1 MKRKVLAAMVIG
13 ASVLALATPCSAYTP
28 PETDP
33 RIVITTSQG
42 TILVALAPENAPKH
56 VEEFMKALAGGDFKG
71 AGVAR
76 VSPKFYVQLVGK
88 LSDAQLAGL
97 PVERLKV
104 GNLHRAMSIYDS
116 GDAGQIPT
124 LMFVLVTSP
133 QLDADYTSIGFVEAG
148 MSVLE
153 KIAAIPTTGDHQPT
167 TAVTISE
174 IHYATPQERALLR
187 QAEQTPAPDKGTAL
201 LAAVFILAFAAFV
214 AAGISAFRDRL
225 DRQWVKS
232 LWLMVALLSFF
243 AVWVG
248 IGGSTHSPGLV
259 GVALF
264 GGAIAMFRLMGK
276 FERPAPVAELSRLAE
291 PTPLADGEPHVE
303 SGIDQSQGHLEVVL
317 SQGDTATGRPGGA
330 GR

>member
-1 MKRKVLAAMVIG
+1 MKRTLLAAAVVG
-13 ASVLALATPCSAYTP
+13 AGVLSLASPCSAYTP

-56 VEEFMKALAGGDFKG
+56 VEEFMKALTGGDFIG

-88 LSDAQLAGL
+88 LSTAQLAGL

-104 GNLHRAMSIYDS
+104 GNLHGAMSLYDS
-116 GDAGQIPT
+116 GEAGQIPT

-133 QLDADYTSIGFVEAG
+133 QLDTDYTSVGFVEAG
-148 MSVLE
+148 MSVLD
-153 KIAAIPTTGDHQPT
+153 KIAEIPTEGDHQPT
-167 TAVTISE
+167 EAVTISE

-187 QAEQTPAPDKGTAL
+187 LAEQTPAPDNGTAL

-225 DRQWVKS
+225 NKQWIKS
-232 LWLMVALLSFF
+232 MWLMVALLSFF

-264 GGAIAMFRLMGK
+264 GGAIAMFRLMGR
-276 FERPAPVAELSRLAE
+276 FERPAQVVESSRLAQ
-291 PTPLADGEPHVE
+291 PTPLADGEAHVE
-303 SGIDQSQGHLEVVL
+303 GGVDQSQSDLEVVL
-317 SQGDTATGRPGGA
+317 SQGDTAAGRPGST

>member
-1 MKRKVLAAMVIG
+1 MKRQVLAIA
-13 ASVLALATPCSAYTP
+13 AACTALLALASPCDAYTP
-28 PETDP
+28 PETNP
-33 RIVITTSQG
+33 RIVITTSEG

-56 VEEFMKALAGGDFKG
+56 VEEFMKALAGGDFIG

-76 VSPKFYVQLVGK
+76 VAPKFYVQLVGK
-88 LSDAQLAGL
+88 LSGAQLAGL

-104 GNLHRAMSIYDS
+104 GNVHGAMSLYDS
-116 GDAGQIPT
+116 GEPGQIPT

-133 QLDADYTSIGFVEAG
+133 QLDPDYTSVGFVEAG

-153 KIAAIPTTGDHQPT
+153 KTADIPTTGDHQPT
-167 TAVTISE
+167 KSVTISE
-174 IHYATPQERALLR
+174 IHFATPEERALLR
-187 QAEQTPAPDKGTAL
+187 QAEQEPGPDKGTAP

-214 AAGISAFRDRL
+214 AAAISAFRDRL
-225 DRQWVKS
+225 NKQWIKS

-248 IGGSTHSPGLV
+248 IGGSRHSPGLV

-264 GGAIAMFRLMGK
+264 GGAIAMFRLMGR
-276 FERPAPVAELSRLAE
+276 FERPAQVTELSRLDQPA
-291 PTPLADGEPHVE
+291 PLADGEAHVE
-303 SGIDQSQGHLEVVL
+303 SGIDQSQGDLEVIL
-317 SQGDTATGRPGGA
+317 SQGDAAAGRPGTP

>member
-1 MKRKVLAAMVIG
+1 MKRHVLAAIVVC
-13 ASVLALATPCSAYTP
+13 ASVLALASPCSAYTP

-76 VSPKFYVQLVGK
+76 VAPKFYVQLVGK

-153 KIAAIPTTGDHQPT
+153 KIAEIPTTGDHQPT
-167 TAVTISE
+167 QVVTISE

-201 LAAVFILAFAAFV
+201 LASVFILAFAAFV

-225 DRQWVKS
+225 NRQWIKS

-248 IGGSTHSPGLV
+248 IGGSRHSSGLV
-259 GVALF
+259 GVVLF
-264 GGAIAMFRLMGK
+264 GGAIAMFRLMGR
-276 FERPAPVAELSRLAE
+276 FERPATVAGLPRLAQ

-303 SGIDQSQGHLEVVL
+303 SGIDQPEGNLEVVL
-317 SQGDTATGRPGGA
+317 SQGDATAGRPGTA
-330 GR
+330 